1 MKPDFVN
8 WIILPDVI
16 IPDHHQV
23 MDRIVRRRT
32 QDTVNREEERIS
44 INLGVKVRREAT
56 NTLPSVGL
64 TFPCQRITITDP
76 VLLRQPQLTDLKAG
90 DGLGLSSLVTSPSP
104 HRE

>member
-1 MKPDFVN
+1 M
-8 WIILPDVI
+8 PDVI

-56 NTLPSVGL
+56 NTQPSVRL

-76 VLLRQPQLTDLKAG
+76 VLLHHPQLTDLKAG